1 MIRILADSSTMYTKD
16 EGKDMNADILPLSVT
31 INNTTYR
38 EYEEINDAEF
48 YELIKQGHLPRSSQP
63 PVGEYIDY
71 FETYA
76 EDDILVLCMA
86 DGLSGAYQ
94 SCASA
99 RAGFEGKNIEVLNTK
114 TLCGPHRYLLQLAL
128 KLRDEG
134 KTLAQ
139 IKEVM
144 LKKIDTSISFLLPQD
159 FDYLKRGGR
168 LTPLAATLGG
178 LLKIQ
183 PVMTQTDD
191 GCRLDKFAIGRNFD
205 LAVNKVIKELQ
216 EKGINQNYRIFV
228 SHAFVPQQA
237 LKVKEKILKAIEGA
251 DVEIHNLSCAF
262 ITQGG
267 PLCLA
272 IQAIEK

>member
-1 MIRILADSSTMYTKD
+1 MIRILADSSTMYTKS
-16 EGKDMNADILPLSVT
+16 EGKEMNVDIAPLSVT
-31 INNTTYR
+31 INNQAYR
-38 EYEEINDAEF
+38 EYEEINDVQF

-63 PVGEYIDY
+63 PVGEYMEY

-76 EDDILVLCMA
+76 DDDILVLCMA

-99 RAGFEGKNIEVLNTK
+99 RANFERENIEVLNTK
-114 TLCGPHRYLLQLAL
+114 TLCGPHRYLLQLAI
-128 KLRDEG
+128 KLRNEG
-134 KTLAQ
+134 KSLSQ
-139 IKEVM
+139 IKEIM
-144 LKKIDTSISFLLPQD
+144 LQKIETSISFLLPQD
-159 FDYLKRGGR
+159 FGYLKRGGR

-183 PVMTQTDD
+183 PVMIQTED
-191 GCRLDKFAIGRNFD
+191 GRRLDKFAVGRNFD

-216 EKGINQNYRIFV
+216 EKGFNQNHRFFI
-228 SHAFVPQQA
+228 SHAFVPEQA
-237 LKVKEKILKAIEGA
+237 QKVKEKILKAFDGA
-251 DVEIHNLSCAF
+251 DIEIHNLSCAF